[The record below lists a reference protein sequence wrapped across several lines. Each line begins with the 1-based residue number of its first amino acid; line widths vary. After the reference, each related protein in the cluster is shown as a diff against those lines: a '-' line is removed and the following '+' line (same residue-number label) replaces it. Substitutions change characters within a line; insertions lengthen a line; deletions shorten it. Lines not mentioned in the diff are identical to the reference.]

1 MMKSLAKYISKYLL
15 SFSACIIFL
24 LVLNV
29 VCFIATFHS
38 TIMKDYGYTS
48 PQNMLEVVS
57 EASSESGTTAAVQSL
72 LHEHQ
77 IWAIYLT
84 QDGETAWS
92 YEAPAELPE
101 HYTIQDI
108 ALFSK
113 GYLEDY
119 PVFVWDDED
128 GLLVLGYPK
137 GSYTKFTTNYFS
149 AKAIQKVPVFLTF
162 LLFFDLAL
170 LFAAY
175 FLSKHKI
182 IKNTE
187 PIIASIQTLSEGKSA
202 VLATNGE
209 LSELASSVN
218 KASQILSRQNEAREN
233 WISGVSH
240 DIRTPLSMI
249 MGYAQR
255 IAQDEAA
262 STSIREEAQIVQRQ
276 SAKIRELVLDLNL
289 VSKLEYDMQPLH
301 KEPVR
306 LAKLLRSYV
315 AEILNAGIP
324 ENCSLEI
331 SVDEAAE
338 TKQLDCDSR
347 LITRAV
353 NNLVQNSIGHNPQG
367 CHVLIS
373 LTCTDDTITISVKDD
388 GVGFSADKLKE
399 LEEKP
404 HYMDSTDERLD
415 LRHGLGL
422 LLVRRITQ
430 AHDGKMTI
438 KSELNA
444 GCETI
449 LSFPSLVFK
458 EVMH

>member
-1 MMKSLAKYISKYLL
+1 M
-15 SFSACIIFL
+15 
-24 LVLNV
+24 
-29 VCFIATFHS
+29 
-38 TIMKDYGYTS
+38 
-48 PQNMLEVVS
+48 
-57 EASSESGTTAAVQSL
+57 
-72 LHEHQ
+72 
-77 IWAIYLT
+77 
-84 QDGETAWS
+84 
-92 YEAPAELPE
+92 
-101 HYTIQDI
+101 
-108 ALFSK
+108 
-113 GYLEDY
+113 
-119 PVFVWDDED
+119 
-128 GLLVLGYPK
+128 
-137 GSYTKFTTNYFS
+137 
-149 AKAIQKVPVFLTF
+149 
-162 LLFFDLAL
+162 
-170 LFAAY
+170 
-175 FLSKHKI
+175 
-182 IKNTE
+182 
-187 PIIASIQTLSEGKSA
+187 
-202 VLATNGE
+202 
-209 LSELASSVN
+209 
-218 KASQILSRQNEAREN
+218 
-233 WISGVSH
+233 
-240 DIRTPLSMI
+240 
-249 MGYAQR
+249 
-255 IAQDEAA
+255 
-262 STSIREEAQIVQRQ
+262 
-276 SAKIRELVLDLNL
+276 NL

-430 AHDGKMTI
+430 AHDGIMTM
-438 KSELNA
+438 KSEPNA
-444 GCETI
+444 GCETV
-449 LSFPSLVFK
+449 LSFLPPVFK
-458 EVMH
+458 WDI

>member
-1 MMKSLAKYISKYLL
+1 MISLAKYISKYLL

-57 EASSESGTTAAVQSL
+57 ETSSRNGTTAAVQSL

>member
-1 MMKSLAKYISKYLL
+1 MKSLAKYISKYLL

-113 GYLEDY
+113 GYLKDY

-149 AKAIQKVPVFLTF
+149 AKAIQKMPVFLTF

-187 PIIASIQTLSEGKSA
+187 PIIASIQTLAEGKPA
-202 VLATNGE
+202 ALAANGE

-276 SAKIRELVLDLNL
+276 SAKIKELVLDLNL

-315 AEILNAGIP
+315 AEVLNAGIP

-338 TKQLDCDSR
+338 TKQFDCDSR
-347 LITRAV
+347 LMKRAV
-353 NNLVQNSIGHNPQG
+353 NNLVQNSFGHNPQG
-367 CHVLIS
+367 CHILIL
-373 LTCTDDTITISVKDD
+373 LTCTEETITISVKDD

-430 AHDGKMTI
+430 AHNGIMTI
-438 KSELNA
+438 KSKPNA

-449 LSFPSLVFK
+449 LSFSTQ
-458 EVMH
+458 E